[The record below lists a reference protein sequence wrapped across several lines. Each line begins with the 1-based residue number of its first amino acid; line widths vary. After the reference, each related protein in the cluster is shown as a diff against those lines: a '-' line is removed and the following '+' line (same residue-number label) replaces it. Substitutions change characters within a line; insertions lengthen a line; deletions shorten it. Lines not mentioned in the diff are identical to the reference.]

1 MIRTLNHFQL
11 WLFIF
16 FVILFLFPT
25 LILVFFGF
33 SFLILLEPIFRYY
46 YRRKYKLKTSPTK
59 DKLVIETKDGFKISI
74 HRTKPIKLKQNSIP
88 VILCHGL
95 VANYQ
100 FMDLDKRHSLAEFLA
115 EEGYDVFNVSL
126 RGTLTS
132 EHPKGKK
139 DHSIDDHIND
149 IEQIIEKVLDTTK
162 KKQIHW
168 VGHSMGAMILFCYL
182 ASREKIKSN
191 KIKSFVSLGGPGV
204 LFNIPPTVARILCNY
219 TNFFQKFDL
228 ILLGR
233 IFIPL
238 MNLIPSKLIKYY
250 YSPELSEKS
259 IIKKALYSLEN
270 IPGSMIKQFMQS
282 VMLGGEIHSLDK
294 KINYSKNFSKITTPS
309 LFFSGSR
316 DVVVPIHSS
325 KFVYERIKSKS
336 KKFVELSKENGTG
349 NYGHVCMV
357 LGENAR
363 KEVFEKIKIFLR

>member
-11 WLFIF
+11 WLFLF
-16 FVILFLFPT
+16 FVILLLFPT
-25 LILVFFGF
+25 LILVFIGF

-46 YRRKYKLKTSPTK
+46 YRRKYKLKTTPK
-59 DKLVIETKDGFKISI
+59 DKLILETKDGFIISI

-88 VILCHGL
+88 IILCHG
-95 VANYQ
+95 VIANYQ

-115 EEGYDVFNVSL
+115 ECGYDVFNVSL
-126 RGTLTS
+126 RGTSTS
-132 EHPKGKK
+132 KHPNGNK

-149 IEQIIEKVLDTTK
+149 IELIIEKVLDTTG

-168 VGHSMGAMILFCYL
+168 VAHSMGAMILFCYL
-182 ASREKIKSN
+182 ASRDKNKTK

-204 LFNIPPTVARILCNY
+204 LYNIHPSVARILYNFA
-219 TNFFQKFDL
+219 NFFQKFDL

-233 IFIPL
+233 IIIPL
-238 MNLIPSKLIKYY
+238 MNLVPTKLIKSY
-250 YSPELSEKS
+250 YSPELTEKS

-270 IPGSMIKQFMQS
+270 IPASMIKQFMQS
-282 VMLGGEIHSLDK
+282 VILGGEIHSLDK
-294 KINYSKNFSKITTPS
+294 KLNYSENFSKITTPA

-325 KFVYERIKSKS
+325 KFVYDRIQSKT
-336 KKFVELSKENGTG
+336 KKFIELSKENGTG
-349 NYGHVCMV
+349 NYGHVCLV

-363 KEVFEKIKIFLR
+363 KEVFEKIKTFLK